1 MSNGK
6 QNTSFI
12 ISPQLAKKLSKFL
25 ARFDYEN
32 FEEIDGERLE
42 KSVLYRI
49 LLRRF
54 LHEKL
59 GEPIEEAL
67 TPAEI
72 EGDAKYE
79 RLIFGDVVTG
89 IGTPASAE

>member
-6 QNTSFI
+6 QNTSFNM
-12 ISPQLAKKLSKFL
+12 SPQLSKKLSKFL
-25 ARFDYEN
+25 AKFDYEN

-42 KSVLYRI
+42 KSTLYRI
-49 LLRRF
+49 ILRRF
-54 LHEKL
+54 LVEYL
-59 GEPIEEAL
+59 NEPIEEAL

-79 RLIFGDVVTG
+79 RLIFGNVVTG
-89 IGTPASAE
+89 STAAPAE